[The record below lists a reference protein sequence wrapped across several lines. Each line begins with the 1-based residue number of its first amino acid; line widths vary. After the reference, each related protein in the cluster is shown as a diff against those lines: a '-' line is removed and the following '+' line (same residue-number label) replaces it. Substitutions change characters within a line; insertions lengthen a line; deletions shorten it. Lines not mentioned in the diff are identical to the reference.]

1 MDRDLD
7 RDYHALPTA
16 ANPKRKA
23 NLDLASDDEDV
34 QFGSDLELDSDLD
47 LDDQDLDAH
56 HLASLSA
63 KPMTST
69 VRMKDKERKRENTG
83 GEQGEEERR
92 GREREGG
99 REGGGEKRE
108 RARGR
113 DIMGRIISTNFQP
126 MKPPLVVLKD
136 KKVTEELKEEA
147 EIGKKKE
154 PILEKSG
161 PKSAPSGTALDAGS
175 ELSELNESVF
185 LSFFFFSPLLLIFLS
200 FCFLL
205 TLIINRHKYNKIIND
220 SLQLSDLSDL
230 DQDEQ
235 RMHPQARTA
244 PTVTRVTSSFLTQ
257 LDKDESSDLGDS
269 DLDVD
274 SEHQPSAT
282 SLHTLKE
289 KETLDIHPDSD
300 LDDSEIEEEEEEDDD
315 TRNLPNPA
323 TPIYSSSPIFSSS
336 PITAPHSPT
345 PHQKKV
351 DFTPFQSTPS
361 SVDKQRNFDLNQI
374 TPIKSAVNTPSSPII
389 RSTLTPVAASTP
401 TSSLFKLQS
410 TPSHPLKS
418 SPADP
423 LVGSNTKNSSRTDTL
438 ASPNAAL
445 PLLRQAT
452 LGRPE
457 VRKQLDMDVGL
468 AGVGRRLERR
478 DLDAPSGSSQGKL
491 DNLQDH
497 QSGSKNSTAKP
508 PAHGL
513 APIPGGGEETEAKV
527 ISGKKDLANLL
538 GQSPLKKSI
547 FFFVDLLFFPVFSSS
562 YFISLPVSFP
572 AYLSINILLIIHL
585 AGFTYDDA
593 DIAEIR
599 ELGDFVDHE
608 TGMAFRL
615 FFSFF
620 LFLSFSFFLLP
631 FFSTLYTNTN

>member
-1 MDRDLD
+1 
-7 RDYHALPTA
+7 
-16 ANPKRKA
+16 
-23 NLDLASDDEDV
+23 
-34 QFGSDLELDSDLD
+34 
-47 LDDQDLDAH
+47 
-56 HLASLSA
+56 
-63 KPMTST
+63 
-69 VRMKDKERKRENTG
+69 
-83 GEQGEEERR
+83 
-92 GREREGG
+92 
-99 REGGGEKRE
+99 
-108 RARGR
+108 
-113 DIMGRIISTNFQP
+113 
-126 MKPPLVVLKD
+126 
-136 KKVTEELKEEA
+136 
-147 EIGKKKE
+147 
-154 PILEKSG
+154 
-161 PKSAPSGTALDAGS
+161 
-175 ELSELNESVF
+175 
-185 LSFFFFSPLLLIFLS
+185 
-200 FCFLL
+200 
-205 TLIINRHKYNKIIND
+205 
-220 SLQLSDLSDL
+220 
-230 DQDEQ
+230 
-235 RMHPQARTA
+235 MHPQARTA
-244 PTVTRVTSSFLTQ
+244 PAVTRVTSSFLTQ

-282 SLHTLKE
+282 SLQTLKK

-300 LDDSEIEEEEEEDDD
+300 LDDSEIEEEEDDD

-336 PITAPHSPT
+336 PITDPHSPT
-345 PHQKKV
+345 PYQKKV

-389 RSTLTPVAASTP
+389 QSTLTPVAASTP
-401 TSSLFKLQS
+401 MSSLFKLQS

-423 LVGSNTKNSSRTDTL
+423 LVGSNTKNSSRTDPL

-497 QSGSKNSTAKP
+497 ESVSKNSTAKP

-547 FFFVDLLFFPVFSSS
+547 FFLC
-562 YFISLPVSFP
+562 
-572 AYLSINILLIIHL
+572 
-585 AGFTYDDA
+585 
-593 DIAEIR
+593 
-599 ELGDFVDHE
+599 
-608 TGMAFRL
+608 
-615 FFSFF
+615 
-620 LFLSFSFFLLP
+620 
-631 FFSTLYTNTN
+631 